1 MFFCV
6 LYKGKNLKYLVHT
19 TETVPS
25 FLYSFVTKKTCTNSK
40 KKKKELKKITAIRG
54 HGILTER
61 TCRKYKFCKIQYYKT
76 TVNILLLMRKKVISI
91 ILKMSLSVIQT
102 KQEDRL

>member
-1 MFFCV
+1 M
-6 LYKGKNLKYLVHT
+6 
-19 TETVPS
+19 E
-25 FLYSFVTKKTCTNSK
+25 KKPCTDSL

-54 HGILTER
+54 HGIFIER
-61 TCRKYKFCKIQYYKT
+61 TCRKYWFCKVQYYKT

-91 ILKMSLSVIQT
+91 ILKMSLSVVQT